1 MFKSFLTFFLF
12 QATFQLSVNPL
23 GCTFTIIWNPA
34 SHHLYHK
41 HLGPSHPHLLSALL
55 QRHPNWWLLL
65 FVSLALLSIQ
75 PSWWSSWT
83 LSQITPL
90 LRRKVR
96 HYHGV
101 QGPFTVWISPSLW
114 PHLLLL
120 LPLAQATFT
129 SGPLHLTVL
138 SAWNVLHTACSFS
151 LQSLPNDIF
160 SGGAFFTTLLKI
172 NCTCHFLFSFPL
184 LFFLHNTYHFILI
197 YHLIYSFY
205 LFVLSQ
211 ENVSS
216 MRPGLSLLCK

>member
-1 MFKSFLTFFLF
+1 MSKSFSTFFLF

-23 GCTFTIIWNPA
+23 GWTFTIIWNPA

-41 HLGPSHPHLLSALL
+41 HLGPSHPHLLPGLL

-65 FVSLALLSIQ
+65 LVSLALLFIQ

-101 QGPFTVWISPSLW
+101 QGPFSVWISPSLW

-151 LQSLPNDIF
+151 LSIF
-160 SGGAFFTTLLKI
+160 TKRY
-172 NCTCHFLFSFPL
+172 FLRRG
-184 LFFLHNTYHFILI
+184 FLYHSIK
-197 YHLIYSFY
+197 
-205 LFVLSQ
+205 
-211 ENVSS
+211 N
-216 MRPGLSLLCK
+216 